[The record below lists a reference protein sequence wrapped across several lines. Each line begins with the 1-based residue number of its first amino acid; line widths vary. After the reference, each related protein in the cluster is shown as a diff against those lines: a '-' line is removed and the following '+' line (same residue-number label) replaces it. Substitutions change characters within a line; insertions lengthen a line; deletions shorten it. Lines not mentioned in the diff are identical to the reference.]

1 MGINFSKV
9 AFTYNPQRKTE
20 KNRYVISDVD
30 LQINDSNEFICIL
43 GHTGSGKSTL
53 VQMMNA
59 LLVPT
64 KGEIDIDGNVITPKK
79 QENLKSVRKKVG
91 LVFQFPEYQLFEETV
106 LRDVSFGPKNFRIE
120 NPEEKAKEAMSLF
133 KLDNSFY
140 DKNPFL
146 LSGGEMRKVAISG
159 ILASDPEVLIL
170 DEPTVG
176 LDPLTKQEL
185 IDLLKRINQENKKTV
200 IIVTHD
206 MDVVWQVATRV
217 VVIDDNKIVYDGN
230 KYDLFKNEQLI
241 QQHSL
246 DDPEIIKILKE
257 LNDKLKINM
266 DVYQDNLESAYKAIV
281 EAYKHE

>member
-246 DDPEIIKILKE
+246 DIPEIIKILKE

>member
-9 AFTYNPQRKTE
+9 AFTY
-20 KNRYVISDVD
+20 NRYVISDVD

-64 KGEIDIDGNVITPKK
+64 KGAIDIDGNVITPKK

-120 NPEEKAKEAMSLF
+120 NPEEKAKEAMNLF

-185 IDLLKRINQENKKTV
+185 IDLLKRINQENKKTL

-241 QQHSL
+241 RQHSL
-246 DDPEIIKILKE
+246 DVPEIIKILKE
-257 LNDKLKINM
+257 LNDKLKINI

>member
-9 AFTYNPQRKTE
+9 AFTYNQQKKKER
-20 KNRYVISDVD
+20 NRYVIKDID
-30 LQINDSNEFICIL
+30 LQISDTNEFICIL

-59 LLVPT
+59 LLVPSL
-64 KGEIDIDGNVITPKK
+64 GEVNVDGNVITPKN
-79 QENLKSVRKKVG
+79 QNNLKKVRKKVG

-106 LRDVSFGPKNFRIE
+106 LKDVSFGPKNFKLD
-120 NPEEKAKEAMSLF
+120 NPEERAKQAMNLF
-133 KLDNSFY
+133 KLGEKFY
-140 DKNPFL
+140 QKNPFL

-185 IDLLKRINQENKKTV
+185 VDLLKSINKDNNKTV

-217 VVIDDNKIVYDGN
+217 IVIDENKIVYDGN
-230 KYDLFKNEQLI
+230 KYDLFKNQELVKK
-241 QQHSL
+241 HSL
-246 DDPEIIKILKE
+246 DIPEIVKILKDLKKR
-257 LNDKLKINM
+257 LNLDI
-266 DVYQDNLESAYKAIV
+266 DEYQDNLIDASNVIM
-281 EAYKHE
+281 EAMNHE

>member
-241 QQHSL
+241 RQHSL
-246 DDPEIIKILKE
+246 DVPEIIKILKE
-257 LNDKLKINM
+257 LNDKLKINI
-266 DVYQDNLESAYKAIV
+266 DVYQDNLENAYKAIV

>member
-106 LRDVSFGPKNFRIE
+106 SRDVSFGPKNFRIE

-246 DDPEIIKILKE
+246 DIPEIIKILKE

>member
-241 QQHSL
+241 RQHSL
-246 DDPEIIKILKE
+246 DVPEIIKILKE
-257 LNDKLKINM
+257 LNDKLKINI

>member
-20 KNRYVISDVD
+20 NNRYVISDVD

-241 QQHSL
+241 RQHSL
-246 DDPEIIKILKE
+246 DVPEIIKILKE
-257 LNDKLKINM
+257 LNDKLKINI